1 MKMAVLIVMT
11 VLHCGGSSRDS
22 RSSSA
27 SGGGSVRCSAVVV
40 IHRVSYIIHSQVAK
54 AVVVMAVVLW
64 CNIGSDSG
72 SGSGS
77 NSDSGYGSGSGS
89 GGGGGGSCSNSNR
102 GISSDLGIDIVFW
115 GERLW
120 YW

>member
-1 MKMAVLIVMT
+1 MAVLIVMAA
-11 VLHCGGSSRDS
+11 LHCGGSSRDS
-22 RSSSA
+22 NSSSA

-40 IHRVSYIIHSQVAK
+40 IHRVQYIIHGQVAK
-54 AVVVMAVVLW
+54 TVVVMAVVLW

-77 NSDSGYGSGSGS
+77 NSDSGHGSASGS
-89 GGGGGGSCSNSNR
+89 GGGGSCSNSNR